1 MNAGR
6 SRLTQLTWMGPI
18 VQRYFTCF
26 CLVLLTHAGYCSAEF
41 DLSLEE
47 DVVTVLLDGQLLTRY
62 VPNSGSK
69 PILWPLM
76 GPSGDAMTRGFPM
89 QTAEDNGTTDH
100 VHHRSLWFGHGD
112 VNGVDFWSEERGAGS
127 IVHQEYVKLVPGS
140 EPMIVTR
147 NDWLDA
153 DGQKVCSDLR
163 AIRFVATE
171 QHRMIDFDITILA
184 GDEPVTFG
192 DTKEG
197 CFAIRVA
204 DPIAVDSEQGG
215 AIINS
220 LEVKDKEAW
229 GKAAAWV
236 DFNGP
241 VGETKQ
247 RAGIAVLNHPHSFRF
262 PTYWH
267 VRTYGLFA
275 ANVFGLHNFR
285 NLHDE
290 DGSFELEAGG
300 SFSLHYR
307 VVLHLGDPN
316 DARIPEAFVEYAK
329 TNKLPVTDVIDS
341 EIADADGIPVK
352 DVVPDSDGEPQDVQ
366 TDVVADPPI
375 GSQP

>member
-1 MNAGR
+1 MLR
-6 SRLTQLTWMGPI
+6 HLTS
-18 VQRYFTCF
+18 C
-26 CLVLLTHAGYCSAEF
+26 CLLFILISSKAYADFE
-41 DLSLEE
+41 LSLEE
-47 DVVTVLLDGQLLTRY
+47 NVVTVLLDSQILTKY

-69 PILWPLM
+69 PILWPLV
-76 GPSGDAMTRGFPM
+76 GPTGDAMTRGFPM
-89 QTAEDNGTTDH
+89 RTVDENGTTDH

-140 EPMIVTR
+140 EPVIVTR
-147 NDWLDA
+147 NDWLDS
-153 DGQKVCSDLR
+153 DGQKICEDVR
-163 AIRFVATE
+163 AIRFAANDD
-171 QHRMIDFDITILA
+171 HRLVDFDITIIA
-184 GDEPVTFG
+184 GDQPVTFG

-204 DPIAVDSEQGG
+204 DTIAVDSELGG
-215 AIINS
+215 EIVNS

-236 DFNGP
+236 DFHGP
-241 VGETKQ
+241 VGNDKQ
-247 RAGIAVLNHPHSFRF
+247 RAGIAVLNHPNSFRF

-290 DGSFELEAGG
+290 DGSFELAAGE

-307 VVLHLGDPN
+307 VVLHQGDPN

-329 TNKLPVTDVIDS
+329 SNKMPVTELIQT
-341 EIADADGIPVK
+341 EIADAEEIPVLDNAPPAS
-352 DVVPDSDGEPQDVQ
+352 DVPQVEQDVQ
-366 TDVVADPPI
+366 QDDPPARTAANPRALSD
-375 GSQP
+375 G